1 MTCVAILLIE
11 MAVLAQIGAPSPVST
26 MIDPPSP
33 PEQSKSTVQ
42 YQSPPWPFV
51 LSSLLVVGTAIPMGI
66 FPSRTESVP
75 ERNSFTSFSLQT
87 NEWQARRARI
97 PEVLLSGLKLSDYLL
112 VDFNRPEVNPVNLYV
127 AYYENQRKGQSPH
140 SPRVCIPGGGWQI
153 DTLERMR
160 LDAGLENGKLL
171 HFNRVVIK
179 RGEDRQLVY
188 YWFQQR
194 GRLIANEYL
203 AKWYLFRDALVYNRT
218 DGALVRLVTPVAAAA
233 DLASADAR
241 LTEFAVKVVHAL
253 EAYVPA

>member
-1 MTCVAILLIE
+1 
-11 MAVLAQIGAPSPVST
+11 
-26 MIDPPSP
+26 
-33 PEQSKSTVQ
+33 
-42 YQSPPWPFV
+42 
-51 LSSLLVVGTAIPMGI
+51 
-66 FPSRTESVP
+66 
-75 ERNSFTSFSLQT
+75 
-87 NEWQARRARI
+87 
-97 PEVLLSGLKLSDYLL
+97 VLLSGLKLSDYLL

-127 AYYENQRKGQSPH
+127 AYYENQRKGESPH

-253 EAYVPA
+253 EGYVPA